1 MEALE
6 ERRTFLRR
14 NADADH
20 RRDFALKLRFSRALA
35 QVVVG
40 REPRR
45 EEGVGG
51 L

>member
-1 MEALE
+1 MGALE
-6 ERRTFLRR
+6 KRRTFLRR

-35 QVVVG
+35 QGVVG
-40 REPRR
+40 SAPRR
-45 EEGVGG
+45 EKGVGG